1 VKGNQDFGAEI
12 YRSARHAVCKVPGH
26 LRADAMQESLLG
38 AVMADTRYDGR
49 VEFRTFASKRMHGQV
64 ADFLRRED
72 PLTRRQRKKVKA
84 GEAASPIHVELAGM
98 AHFLAAPPDQER
110 RVLLGQLR
118 ERVECLPRKERRV
131 LLYDLNDVPTGVIAR
146 KMRIS
151 ASTVANLR
159 HRAIRLLQRAL
170 GIECG
175 RAA

>member
-12 YRSARHAVCKVPGH
+12 YRSASHAVCKVPGH

-72 PLTRRQRKKVKA
+72 PLTRGQRKKVKA
-84 GEAASPIHVELAGM
+84 GEAASPIHVDDGM
-98 AHFLAAPPDQER
+98 AYFLAAPPDQER

-118 ERVECLPRKERRV
+118 ERVECLPRKERRM
-131 LLYDLNDVPTGVIAR
+131 LLYDLNDVRTGAIAR